1 MTKFLTKLS
10 IFALII
16 RANSKIVFR
25 LTISIAI
32 IFLVNLIYTKYES
45 LLLTTNPEKL
55 FIPLYIYTG
64 IVVVLIVWTLLSFK
78 WIASL
83 KEAKSKLEITNSYKN
98 KSNEYEKIKDVLTYP
113 ELKTKK
119 DTILEDL

>member
-1 MTKFLTKLS
+1 MGIFTKLG
-10 IFALII
+10 IATFIA
-16 RANSKIVFR
+16 ANSKIFFR
-25 LTISIAI
+25 LCVASAI
-32 IFLVNLIYTKYES
+32 IFICNLLYSKYEAL
-45 LLLTTNPEKL
+45 LLLTDPEKL

-98 KSNEYEKIKDVLTYP
+98 KSNESQEQEYEECLSCQ
-113 ELKTKK
+113 
-119 DTILEDL
+119 

>member
-1 MTKFLTKLS
+1 M
-10 IFALII
+10 
-16 RANSKIVFR
+16 
-25 LTISIAI
+25 
-32 IFLVNLIYTKYES
+32 NLIYTKYES

-55 FIPLYIYTG
+55 FIPLYMYTG

-113 ELKTKK
+113 MKVDDVHVDHGLHSLAAEYT
-119 DTILEDL
+119 E